1 MDGLTSY
8 LLGSVGVKTAN
19 ISAPIAP
26 TMPTMP
32 AMPGKPPRVSTQLGN
47 KKRGLQELGMW
58 QTWKDS
64 GYREQHLQ
72 PLMTSLEPAI
82 KFHVNKWRAA
92 NVPDH
97 LIHIRAKQIAVDS
110 LKTYAPTQGHE
121 GKVASPGSWVQKNLN
136 QLQRFIV
143 TNQNVGRIQEN
154 RAGKNKRTFDEAR
167 QYLREIYSRE
177 PTIKEIAEDMT
188 TKLGKSVTEK
198 QVRMYVREER
208 RDNTV
213 SDENFVYTPT
223 ATRMLLKLLPEELT
237 PLENQVFER
246 LYGLNGI
253 RVMKPGEIAR
263 DLRIDNSR
271 VSRIRNKIREKA
283 SEYQ

>member
-1 MDGLTSY
+1 MDDLTSY
-8 LLGSVGVKTAN
+8 LLGSVGAKVASVTQAQ
-19 ISAPIAP
+19 APQ
-26 TMPTMP
+26 MPQMPQAP
-32 AMPGKPPRVSTQLGN
+32 AMSTLSKQTSN
-47 KKRGLQELGMW
+47 RTRGLQELGMW

-64 GYREQHLQ
+64 GYKEQHLA
-72 PLMTSLEPAI
+72 PLMSSLEPAI
-82 KFHVNKWRAA
+82 KFHVNKWKAA
-92 NVPDH
+92 NVPEH

-110 LKTYAPTQGHE
+110 LKTYAPTQGHG

-154 RAGKNKRTFDEAR
+154 RAGKNKRIFDEAR
-167 QYLREIYSRE
+167 QYLREMYGRE

-188 TKLGKSVTEK
+188 TKLGKAVTEK

-253 RVMKPGEIAR
+253 RAMKPGEIAR

>member
-1 MDGLTSY
+1 MNELTSY

-19 ISAPIAP
+19 VAA
-26 TMPTMP
+26 P
-32 AMPGKPPRVSTQLGN
+32 AMPQMPQMPQTVTPHAPANVSSRN
-47 KKRGLQELGMW
+47 RGLQELGMW
-58 QTWKDS
+58 QTWKDG
-64 GYREQHLQ
+64 GYKEQHLQ

-82 KFHVNKWRAA
+82 TFHVNKWKAA

-97 LIHIRAKQIAVDS
+97 LIKIRAKQITVDS
-110 LKTYAPTQGHE
+110 LKSYTPTAGHK
-121 GKVASPGSWVQKNLN
+121 GKVASPGSWVQQNLN

-154 RAGKNKRTFDEAR
+154 RAGKNKRIFDEAR

-188 TKLGKSVTEK
+188 TKLGKSITEK

-253 RVMKPGEIAR
+253 RVMKPGEIAL
-263 DLRIDNSR
+263 DLRIDGSR

>member
-1 MDGLTSY
+1 MDDLTTY

-19 ISAPIAP
+19 VAAPAMP
-26 TMPTMP
+26 AMPTMP
-32 AMPGKPPRVSTQLGN
+32 DAPSALPKQQ
-47 KKRGLQELGMW
+47 RGLQELSMW

-64 GYREQHLQ
+64 GYKEQHLE
-72 PLMTSLEPAI
+72 PLMQSLDPAI
-82 KFHVNKWRAA
+82 TFHVNKWKAA
-92 NVPDH
+92 NVPEH
-97 LIHIRAKQIAVDS
+97 LIRIRAKQITVDS
-110 LKTYAPTQGHE
+110 LKNYTPTAGHG
-121 GKVASPGSWVQKNLN
+121 GKVASPGSWVQQNLN

-154 RAGKNKRTFDEAR
+154 RAGKNKRIFDEAR
-167 QYLREIYSRE
+167 QYLREMYGRE

-188 TKLGKSVTEK
+188 TKLGKSITEK

-253 RVMKPGEIAR
+253 RQMKPGEIAR
-263 DLRIDNSR
+263 DLRIDGSR
-271 VSRIRNKIREKA
+271 VSRISNKIREKA
-283 SEYQ
+283 SEYL